1 MSLKSLTLRIVR
13 RRRKELAAAK
23 STATTDAWYPSDSFL
38 DFVKKDLGVTLTPG
52 QRVLCGIA
60 FDGMEPCEFEGND
73 RELARQIFGDI
84 ETVPPGARNVLA
96 ALCGARAGKS
106 YILCALRLLHLS
118 LTVDLSMLAP
128 GEVASGPIV
137 APDLRLARQTLRYI
151 IGAVDAAP
159 GLAAMVRKQGQDALT
174 LLRPDGAVV
183 TMECLPAT
191 RGGSAV
197 RGRALFGAILEEA
210 CFFRDSNSVIN
221 DDEIFKAV
229 APRIVP
235 AGQLI
240 IASTPWSE
248 SGLLFTLYER
258 NWGSPTDAL
267 AAHAPTLL
275 LRNDEH
281 TRELVE
287 QERERDPDNAARE
300 FDAVPMVSGTSD
312 FFDLQAIKQCEDD
325 TMPLVLNPQLP
336 QDANAAIGLDTGFR
350 KDPSAGVVVRRSAD
364 MYEVAECVEI
374 RPPKGGRL
382 IPSATLQELFRRAK
396 HHRCAVAVADGHYI
410 ETVREHSAGIDLQ
423 EAPAGVTGKVD
434 VYTFARRLINEG
446 KVRIPAGNKRLL
458 AQLRQVVQKPT
469 PGGQLSITSP
479 RRGGAHG
486 DLASAFVLAL
496 WVIANT
502 GSYDRMLQTMKEM
515 GIEP

>member
-1 MSLKSLTLRIVR
+1 MSLKSLTKRIIR
-13 RRRKELAAAK
+13 RRRLELAKAR
-23 STATTDAWYPSDSFL
+23 STATTDAWHPSASFL
-38 DFVKKDLGVTLTPG
+38 EFVKSDLGVTLTPG

-60 FDGMEPCEFEGND
+60 FDGMEPDALEGAD
-73 RELARQIFGDI
+73 RELARQIFGDVDTI
-84 ETVPPGARNVLA
+84 PPGARNVLA
-96 ALCGARAGKS
+96 AMCGARAGKS

-137 APDLRLARQTLRYI
+137 APDMRLAQQTLRYI
-151 IGAVDAAP
+151 TGAVDAAP
-159 GLAAMVRKQGQDALT
+159 GLAAMVRKQGVEALT
-174 LLRPDGAVV
+174 LLRPDGVMV

-210 CFFRDSNSVIN
+210 CFFRGSDSVIN
-221 DDEIFKAV
+221 DEELFKAV

-240 IASTPWSE
+240 IASTPWAE
-248 SGLLFTLYER
+248 SGLLYDLYEH

-267 AAHAPTLL
+267 SAHAPTLL

-287 QERERDPDNAARE
+287 KERERDPDNAARE
-300 FDAVPMVSGTSD
+300 FDAEPMVSGTSD
-312 FFDLQAIKQCEDD
+312 FFDLQAIKQCEADD
-325 TMPLVLNPQLP
+325 LPLVLAPQLP
-336 QDANAAIGLDTGFR
+336 QDACAVFGLDTGFR
-350 KDPSAGVVVRRSAD
+350 KDPSAGVVVRRTGD
-364 MYEVAECVEI
+364 IYEVAECVEI

-382 IPSATLQELFRRAK
+382 VPSVTILELFTRAK

-410 ETVREHSAGIDLQ
+410 ETVREHSGGIELR
-423 EAPAGVTGKVD
+423 EAPSGVAGKVGA
-434 VYTFARRLINEG
+434 YTDARRLINEG

-496 WVIANT
+496 WAVANT
-502 GSYDRMLQTMKEM
+502 GNYARMLESMR
-515 GIEP
+515 GLGVEP